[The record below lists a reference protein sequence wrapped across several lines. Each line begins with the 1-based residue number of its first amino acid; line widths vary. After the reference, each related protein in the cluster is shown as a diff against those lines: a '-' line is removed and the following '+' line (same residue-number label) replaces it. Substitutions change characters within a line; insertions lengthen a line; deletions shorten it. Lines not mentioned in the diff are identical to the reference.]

1 MRRATDTI
9 KTTYKLH
16 RPGPA
21 IQTKPSELKN
31 VEKEKMAEL
40 FRINDRVILSIQNKY
55 KPTKMNPVV
64 GTDYFCEGDVIWCNG
79 EDVEIAW
86 DNGHTNTYKRTDLSF
101 AKAQFR
107 IATAEDLEEGM
118 EIRLRRFRDDPDHWD
133 EDGTM
138 REYSG
143 RYVIISTVNRTA
155 DDEFPV
161 QILIENDDRR
171 FMWIPEDFMVRDDSS
186 SLNPNILFRIKKGRR
201 NGQKSSSNIR

>member
-1 MRRATDTI
+1 
-9 KTTYKLH
+9 
-16 RPGPA
+16 
-21 IQTKPSELKN
+21 
-31 VEKEKMAEL
+31 MAEV
-40 FRINDRVILSIQNKY
+40 FRENDRVVLSIQGKY
-55 KPTKMNPVV
+55 KPTKMNPV
-64 GTDYFCEGDVIWCNG
+64 TETEYFCEGDVIWCNG
-79 EDVEIAW
+79 DDVEIAW

-107 IATAEDLEEGM
+107 TATAEDLEEGM
-118 EIRLRRFRDDPDHWD
+118 EIRLRRFRNDPDHWD

-143 RYVIISTVNRTA
+143 RYVVICTVNRTN

-186 SLNPNILFRIKKGRR
+186 SLNPNVLFRIKKGRR